1 MKTIIRLILLFFCVR
16 AKEKELPIDTSKVKV
31 TRRKELLWI
40 NSKRIYTD
48 PNGRKICEHHLE
60 EDELQKI
67 KEINLI

>member
-40 NSKRIYTD
+40 NGKRIYTD
-48 PNGRKICEHHLE
+48 PNGLRICEHYLE
-60 EDELQKI
+60 KNELQKI

>member
-31 TRRKELLWI
+31 TRRKGLLWI

-48 PNGRKICEHHLE
+48 QNGRKICEHHLE

>member
-31 TRRKELLWI
+31 TRRKKLPWI

-48 PNGRKICEHHLE
+48 QNGRKIREQHLE